1 MITIVFPLCG
11 RCLTQELSGT
21 CHFLSKNL
29 CPLSECG
36 ALLCRR
42 KSFAGYDDSS
52 NGRFKRRML
61 HLAISATTISIWLT
75 RFPLPSSLTRPTW
88 GSYVCNLNVV
98 SREGGDRSPYFPGS
112 CLTPASEAFQSKT
125 FRLNSVPDSER
136 WANYTFIERVGA
148 VHLQ

>member
-1 MITIVFPLCG
+1 MYSLPLWWVFDTGTL
-11 RCLTQELSGT
+11 RHLS
-21 CHFLSKNL
+21 LPVEKSL
-29 CPLSECG
+29 PSECG

-61 HLAISATTISIWLT
+61 HLAISAGTISIWLA

-98 SREGGDRSPYFPGS
+98 SREGGGRCGPLRTSLD
-112 CLTPASEAFQSKT
+112 PASPLPLKRFNPRRFVSIPSRILSDGLIT
-125 FRLNSVPDSER
+125 
-136 WANYTFIERVGA
+136 
-148 VHLQ
+148 HL